1 MSFESDLFGYFPSES
16 TDAFFAPP
24 PQPLDAPSPEV
35 FDKDVDKEVWELD
48 LNWSFEPFD
57 DFLSTFCNTVNPTP
71 PASLTYS
78 TESGYESSQYSD
90 NISPLNSPSV
100 YSTGSEDVARVSEND
115 GSYTMDNSIFSDAFF
130 NGTLSFSSFNG
141 GPV

>member
-1 MSFESDLFGYFPSES
+1 MSFESDLFGYLPSES

-24 PQPLDAPSPEV
+24 PQPLDAPSPET

-57 DFLSTFCNTVNPTP
+57 DFLSNFCNTVNPTP
-71 PASLTYS
+71 PALTYS
-78 TESGYESSQYSD
+78 TDSGYESSQYSES
-90 NISPLNSPSV
+90 IPALISPSV
-100 YSTGSEDVARVSEND
+100 YSNGSEAVTRVSEND
-115 GSYTMDNSIFSDAFF
+115 GSFTMDNSIFSDVFF
-130 NGTLSFSSFNG
+130 NSTPSFSPFNG